1 MQKIYTFLI
10 GFSILFFSGYSQ
22 ENPLCPVLKIFVTI
36 SNADNVPTVTSN
48 DDGTVTLTHPEQY
61 ITDIFANHIIY
72 DFYQTYPGE
81 SFETQFT
88 LGVKSKDLI
97 VDLVNSV
104 PSDIMSFSD
113 GYLNLD
119 QLPISSSINEEIVTF
134 LDGQNFN
141 ITGIS
146 NSPEGSSCDSPCEI
160 MDTPDDFDLEIAFN
174 YDEYNDILYAQ
185 STDITPCGNSFSLAF
200 KGGNPIDDF
209 PELGTT
215 LQIWE
220 STPGQTTSSSYDL
233 PCHNIELT
241 LFNLFGLGCLEYNLN
256 LGNIELYLDPENNE
270 ITFGRP
276 NAVFG
281 YDAVRFSEAN
291 LSTKTDPFAKMY
303 PYLKDGSTFLELSN
317 SENHYVT
324 VKILNLSGQI
334 VVAEKQFEAHSIDVS
349 ALSNGLYLIK
359 VSDIDNQQKAF
370 KFLKN

>member
-1 MQKIYTFLI
+1 MQKIYAFLI
-10 GFSILFFSGYSQ
+10 GFCILFFSGYSQ

-48 DDGTVTLTHPEQY
+48 DDGTVTLIHPEQY

-113 GYLNLD
+113 GYLNLN
-119 QLPISSSINEEIVTF
+119 QLPISSSIGAEIITF
-134 LDGQNFN
+134 LDNKQFEILSVMNDYD
-141 ITGIS
+141 
-146 NSPEGSSCDSPCEI
+146 GSDCPGNCPFI
-160 MDTPDDFDLEIAFN
+160 NTPDDFDLEIAFN
-174 YDEYNDILYAQ
+174 YDEDNDILYAQ

-209 PELGTT
+209 PDLDTT
-215 LQIWE
+215 LQTWE

-241 LFNLFGLGCLEYNLN
+241 LFNIFGLGCSEYNY
-256 LGNIELYLDPENNE
+256 GNIRVLIDNENNV

-276 NAVFG
+276 NAIFG

-291 LSTKTDPFAKMY
+291 LSTKTAPFTKMY

-317 SENHYVT
+317 YENHSVA

-334 VVAEKQFEAHSIDVS
+334 VVAEKQFEPHSIDVS

-359 VSDIDNQQKAF
+359 VRCRQSAKSV
-370 KFLKN
+370 